1 MTMKLNP
8 ELVGVKRKCLDDPE
22 GRPVKRISP
31 FHNTPKER
39 KEERRRI
46 LKMSVQKLRQMEDPE
61 YFLTRSVLINNTL
74 RKLQDEI
81 REEKQYQGYK
91 NCIYKVRPSYGYDV
105 LNNSY
110 LASPDSEFE
119 DPFSF
124 PDDSDKMITDQLT
137 QRLVNEG
144 REDQTDCPRVD
155 PQEGVPDCVLL
166 ESNPFCVD
174 DEVTLRD
181 VDTLSANSSEPN
193 SCRERQICSDM
204 DVLNNLIH
212 ALEET

>member
-1 MTMKLNP
+1 MKLNP
-8 ELVGVKRKCLDDPE
+8 EHVGVKRKCVDDLE

-39 KEERRRI
+39 KDERRKI
-46 LKMSVQKLRQMEDPE
+46 LKMSIQKLRQMEDPE

-74 RKLQDEI
+74 KKLQEEI

-91 NCIYKVRPSYGYDV
+91 NCIYKLRPSYGYDV

-110 LASPDSEFE
+110 LASPESDFE
-119 DPFSF
+119 DPFSL

-144 REDQTDCPRVD
+144 REDQTDSPRAD
-155 PQEGVPDCVLL
+155 PVEGVSDCVLL

-174 DEVTLRD
+174 QNETLSD
-181 VDTLSANSSEPN
+181 VDTLSESSSEEN
-193 SCRERQICSDM
+193 SCSERQICSDM

>member
-8 ELVGVKRKCLDDPE
+8 EYVGVKRKYVDELE

-39 KEERRRI
+39 KEERRKI
-46 LKMSVQKLRQMEDPE
+46 LKMSIQKLRQMEDPE

-74 RKLQDEI
+74 KKLQQEI
-81 REEKQYQGYK
+81 REEKKYQGYK
-91 NCIYKVRPSYGYDV
+91 NCIYKLRPSYGYDV

-110 LASPDSEFE
+110 LASPDSVFE
-119 DPFSF
+119 DPFSL

-144 REDQTDCPRVD
+144 REDQTDSPRVD
-155 PQEGVPDCVLL
+155 PVENGVDCVIPDT
-166 ESNPFCVD
+166 SPFC
-174 DEVTLRD
+174 ENNETLSD
-181 VDTLSANSSEPN
+181 VDTLPVSSSVHK
-193 SCRERQICSDM
+193 SCSERQICSDM

>member
-8 ELVGVKRKCLDDPE
+8 EHVGVKRKYVDDIE

-39 KEERRRI
+39 KEERRKI
-46 LKMSVQKLRQMEDPE
+46 LKMSIQKLRQMEDPE

-74 RKLQDEI
+74 KKLQQEI

-91 NCIYKVRPSYGYDV
+91 NCIYKYRPSYGYDV

-110 LASPDSEFE
+110 LTSADSVFE
-119 DPFSF
+119 DPFSL
-124 PDDSDKMITDQLT
+124 PGESEKIITDQLT

-144 REDQTDCPRVD
+144 QEDQKNSDSPKAD
-155 PQEGVPDCVLL
+155 PEICATVLPETEPFYVN
-166 ESNPFCVD
+166 ES
-174 DEVTLRD
+174 ESD
-181 VDTLSANSSEPN
+181 VDSLSVSAQVQR
-193 SCRERQICSDM
+193 SCSERQIYSTDI